1 MKGETEDEAR
11 EIEHILPETKKKA
24 SERER
29 NMRSDYKIPP
39 RDNVMEE
46 ENYSESPCRQG
57 NGLKRG
63 AITFEVDINKSV
75 PLHRKF

>member
-29 NMRSDYKIPP
+29 NMRSDYKIPL